1 MAGRIGRIFTV
12 IGLLLLSA
20 AWLWWLY
27 LYRSADAI
35 GCLYL
40 PRGGCAAPDAG
51 GHFLMLPPYEPMVLW
66 IGAAA
71 VLLGAAFRLVSR

>member
-12 IGLLLLSA
+12 IGIVLLAA

-27 LYRSADAI
+27 LYGSSGAI
-35 GCLYL
+35 DCLYM
-40 PRGGCAAPDAG
+40 PQDACPPAAGA
-51 GHFLMLPPYEPMVLW
+51 HFLTLPPYQPMVLW

-71 VLLGAAFRLVSR
+71 VLLGTVFRLSSR